1 MANVRIKDIT
11 TTASALNDDD
21 YLAIDGATA
30 GSRKILA
37 KDLQTETDTT
47 LSVSGKA
54 ADAKATGD
62 SLTEL
67 KEDLTNIVD
76 GVFVTK
82 IGKNIFNQADATITE
97 GKYLNYG
104 NGNEGTNADYCY
116 VNEYIPVEANTQYYG
131 TCWRRTDG
139 QLAGPYN
146 QFVIF
151 YDADKQYISGLSGS
165 STQNPFTTPNGCV
178 FMRLSMALSLFNND
192 NLMFEK
198 GAINTTYEPYKKIVT
213 IKTPTTIVDINGS
226 GNYTSIQDAIDAA
239 EEDDTIV
246 IMPGVYEENVSTWE
260 TINGSI
266 FGKRVHLV
274 GMDKTTTIIKNQSRN
289 YSTPPLEFSNG
300 SIRNMTIYAE
310 GGDEQTESTSCYA
323 MHMETH
329 SLYGKDAY
337 FENCIFK
344 SNVNYPIGIGLRGG
358 GASLVFK
365 DCDFIGKGSGA
376 GCIWF
381 HDADASAYRGECN
394 ITFDSCNMICD
405 GNNYPIRINAMH
417 DDNTT
422 YITFK
427 RNIVWDKTNQ
437 TSNIYNTWNTGGAT
451 GDGWR
456 GLLKMYLTYD
466 SVLNSESGMNYS
478 R

>member
-1 MANVRIKDIT
+1 MADIT
-11 TTASALNDDD
+11 TSTLKIGDNNLLLRDADAQEQLVTVK
-21 YLAIDGATA
+21 DGL
-30 GSRKILA
+30 GNI
-37 KDLQTETDTT
+37 TETVY
-47 LSVSGKA
+47 SS
-54 ADAKATGD
+54 
-62 SLTEL
+62 
-67 KEDLTNIVD
+67 
-76 GVFVTK
+76 
-82 IGKNIFNQADATITE
+82 NIFNQANTTITE
-97 GKYLNYG
+97 GKYINPST
-104 NGNEGTNADYCY
+104 GNEGTNSTYCY
-116 VNEYIPVEANTQYYG
+116 VNEYIPVKENTQYYG
-131 TCWRRTDG
+131 TVWRKSTG
-139 QLAGPYN
+139 ELAGAYA
-146 QFVIF
+146 QFIIF
-151 YDADKQYISGLSGS
+151 YNSDKEYISGLSGS
-165 STQNPFTTPNGCV
+165 ANQNPFTTPANCAY
-178 FMRLSMALSLFNND
+178 MRISLTITGYNSNNY
-192 NLMFEK
+192 MFEK
-198 GAINTTYEPYKKIVT
+198 GTTASTVYVPYSEALKLKLPIS
-213 IKTPTTIVDINGS
+213 IVDINGS

-246 IMPGVYEENVSTWE
+246 IMPGVYEEAVSTWK

-358 GASLVFK
+358 GASLTFRN
-365 DCDFIGKGSGA
+365 CNFLGSGSGA

-381 HDADASAYRGECN
+381 HDADASAYRGECA
-394 ITFDSCNMICD
+394 ITFDGCNMICD

-417 DDNTT
+417 DDNLT
-422 YITFK
+422 YLTFK
-427 RNIVWDKTNQ
+427 RNIVWAKTNQ
-437 TSNIYNTWNTGGAT
+437 TANIYNTWNTGGQV

-466 SVLNSESGMNYS
+466 SMFNSESAMNY
-478 R
+478 RTV